1 VYVDIN
7 GLTMFYEI
15 RGASDPAG
23 VRLVLLHGASSA
35 MGTSFGSLLGCWP
48 RLGEQVQQLG
58 EPGVGPCRN
67 RYGSGVTVLCKGC
80 GGD

>member
-23 VRLVLLHGASSA
+23 VRLVLLHGASPASVPAATA
-35 MGTSFGSLLGCWP
+35 MAA
-48 RLGEQVQQLG
+48 V
-58 EPGVGPCRN
+58 
-67 RYGSGVTVLCKGC
+67 
-80 GGD
+80 